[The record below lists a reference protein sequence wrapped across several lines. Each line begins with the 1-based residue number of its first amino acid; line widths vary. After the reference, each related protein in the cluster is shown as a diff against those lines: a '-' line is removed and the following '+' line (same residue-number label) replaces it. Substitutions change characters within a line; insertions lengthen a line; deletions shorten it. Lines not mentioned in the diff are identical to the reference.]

1 MSKEKNA
8 ITTKSRNILRI
19 PKTPYVYS
27 LTDPTT
33 GEVFYIGK
41 GNNNR
46 LYAHEKEARRGI
58 SGAKCDRI
66 RTILGMGRSV
76 QYSILGEYNTDKEAY
91 SAEKCFIASHDG
103 LTNIMSGGGGE
114 RVSSQDKAKT
124 MLGRMKTYDDWISD
138 MSDSTRKLVINV
150 FGSTKQ
156 RYEYMVYNLSSIM
169 NMRGEIP

>member
-1 MSKEKNA
+1 MSKEQNA
-8 ITTKSRNILRI
+8 ITAKSRNILRI

-46 LYAHEKEARRGI
+46 LYAHEKEALRGMA
-58 SGAKCDRI
+58 GAKCDRI
-66 RTILGMGRSV
+66 RTILGMGRSI
-76 QYSILGEYNTDKEAY
+76 QYSILGEYNTNKEAY
-91 SAEKCFIASHDG
+91 AAEKCFIASHEG
-103 LTNIMSGGGGE
+103 LTNIMAGGGGE
-114 RVSSQDKAKT
+114 RTSPQDKAKT
-124 MLGRMKTYDDWISD
+124 MLAMMKTYDDWISD
-138 MSDSTRKLVINV
+138 MSESTRQLVINV

-156 RYEYMVYNLSSIM
+156 SHEYMVYNLSSIM